1 MSPTAGFNIFN
12 RLSLAA
18 RVSLMV
24 AAIFIMVVL
33 SVTLFEADRNETR
46 MLELVEHQT
55 DEMTTSYFDSLNTM
69 MLTGTMDQRTIL
81 REKFLRRP
89 NILEARVVRGD
100 PVKGQFGPGFP
111 EEQPVDE
118 LDFRALKGEKI
129 LTLHKDEDGRAV
141 TAITP
146 AIATE
151 DTNKVNCLACHTVPS
166 GSVNGAVR
174 ITYSL
179 KDVDKAL
186 KESFWVQVGGNL
198 GLMAV
203 GLLIANIFLRRW
215 ITRRLRDFIEVINR
229 RSHGDIAARV
239 EDRANDEIGK
249 LASAFNSMA
258 DKVDEA
264 DSREKK
270 ASKELQEKVDIL
282 LNVVKKA
289 AKGDLTG
296 KVTFKSD
303 DAVGQLGQGLQQ
315 MIDDLRS
322 LMEERRKAMEG
333 MQQKVDSILGVVSM
347 AAEGD
352 LTGRITVSG
361 EDAIGQLAQGVQRM
375 IGKLNGLVSQVQQSG
390 IQVTSSATE
399 IAATAKEQEA
409 TVAQQASTVN
419 EIVATATEISATSK
433 ELVNTM
439 DEVAQVAETTA
450 ESAAEGHAGLTK
462 MEGTMHRVVEASQS
476 IASKLEILSEKAS
489 NINSVVTTI
498 TKIADQTNLLSLN
511 AAIEAEK
518 AGEYGVGFAVVSTEI
533 RRLADQTAVA
543 TLDIEQM
550 VKEMQSAVSA
560 GVMSVDKFSEE
571 VRSSVDDVRQ
581 ATTQLAEIIDQVQ
594 KLTPRFESV
603 HQGMQFQSGGADQ
616 IKQTIVQ
623 LNEAAQQTLES
634 LRQSTSAIER
644 LDDAAHGLQNGVSQF
659 KVSA

>member
-1 MSPTAGFNIFN
+1 MSPTNQIRLLD

-18 RVSLMV
+18 KVSLMV
-24 AAIFIMVVL
+24 GTIFVL
-33 SVTLFEADRNETR
+33 TVLAVTLFTAQRNEQR

-55 DEMTTSYFDSLNTM
+55 EDMTTSYFDSLNTM

-81 REKFLRRP
+81 RNKFLRRP
-89 NILEARVVRGD
+89 HVLEARVIRGEG
-100 PVKGQFGPGFP
+100 VSKQFGPGLP
-111 EEQPVDE
+111 EEKPVDE
-118 LDFRALKGEKI
+118 LDLRSLKGEKI
-129 LTLHKDEDGRAV
+129 LELIDGKDGRIV

-151 DTNKVNCLACHTVPS
+151 NTNDVNCLACHTVPS
-166 GSVNGAVR
+166 GTVNGAVR
-174 ITYSL
+174 ISYSIKHIDEVL
-179 KDVDKAL
+179 R
-186 KESFWVQVGGNL
+186 ESFWAQVGGNFILL
-198 GLMAV
+198 GI
-203 GLLIANIFLRRW
+203 GLVLANYFLRLW
-215 ITRRLRDFIEVINR
+215 ITRRLRDFINVITR
-229 RSHGDIAARV
+229 RSSGDISARV
-239 EDRANDEIGK
+239 DVGAHDEIGK
-249 LASAFNSMA
+249 LATAFNTMA
-258 DKVDEA
+258 DKIDESDA
-264 DSREKK
+264 RESK
-270 ASKELQEKVDIL
+270 ASKELREKVGIMLD
-282 LNVVKKA
+282 VVNKA

-296 KVTFKSD
+296 KVTFNTED
-303 DAVGQLGQGLQQ
+303 TVGQLGKGLQS
-315 MIDDLRS
+315 MVDDLRT
-322 LMEERRKAMEG
+322 LMEERRKAMED
-333 MQQKVDSILGVVSM
+333 MQHKVDVILGVVSM

-352 LTGRITVSG
+352 LTGRITITG
-361 EDAIGQLAQGVQRM
+361 DDAIGQLAQGVQRM
-375 IGKLNGLVSQVQQSG
+375 MGKLNGLVSQVQQSG

-439 DEVAQVAETTA
+439 DEVAHVAEATA
-450 ESAAEGHAGLTK
+450 ASAAEGHAGLTK

-560 GVMSVDKFSEE
+560 GVMGVDKFSEE
-571 VRSSVDDVRQ
+571 VRSSVSDVRQ
-581 ATTQLAEIIDQVQ
+581 ATSQLAEIIDQVQ

-603 HQGMQFQSGGADQ
+603 HQGMQFQAGGAEQ

-623 LNEAAQQTLES
+623 LNEAAQQTLDS

-644 LDDAAHGLQNGVSQF
+644 LDDAAHGLQNGVSLF
-659 KVSA
+659 KVSR

>member
-1 MSPTAGFNIFN
+1 MSPTNRIQLLS

-18 RVSLMV
+18 KVSLMV
-24 AAIFIMVVL
+24 GTIFITVVVA
-33 SVTLFEADRNETR
+33 VTLFTAERNQER

-55 DEMTTSYFDSLNTM
+55 QDMTTSYFDSLNTM
-69 MLTGTMDQRTIL
+69 MLTGTMDQRSIL
-81 REKFLRRP
+81 RGKFLRRP
-89 NILEARVVRGD
+89 NILEARVVRGEL
-100 PVKGQFGPGFP
+100 VSKQFGPGLP
-111 EEQPVDE
+111 EEKAVDD
-118 LDFRALKGEKI
+118 LDLRALKGEKI
-129 LTLHKDEDGRAV
+129 LELSNGKDGRVV

-151 DTNKVNCLACHTVPS
+151 NTNEVNCLACHTVPS
-166 GSVNGAVR
+166 GTVNGAVR
-174 ITYSL
+174 IAYSI
-179 KDVDKAL
+179 KDIDKAL
-186 KESFWVQVGGNL
+186 HESFWAQVGGNL
-198 GLMAV
+198 ILLGIGLI
-203 GLLIANIFLRRW
+203 LANYFLRLW
-215 ITRRLRDFIEVINR
+215 ITRRLRDFIDVITA
-229 RSHGDIAARV
+229 RSSGDVNARV
-239 EDRANDEIGK
+239 EVGAHDEIGK
-249 LASAFNSMA
+249 LATAFNTMA
-258 DKVDEA
+258 DKINESDA
-264 DSREKK
+264 RESK
-270 ASKELQEKVDIL
+270 ASKELREKVDIML
-282 LNVVKKA
+282 DVVKKA

-296 KVTFKSD
+296 KVTFHSD
-303 DAVGQLGQGLQQ
+303 DTVGQLGKGLQA
-315 MIDDLRS
+315 MVDDLRS
-322 LMEERRKAMEG
+322 LMEERRKAMEE
-333 MQQKVDSILGVVSM
+333 MQHKVDAILGVVSM

-352 LTGRITVSG
+352 LTGRVTITG

-375 IGKLNGLVSQVQQSG
+375 MGKLNGLVSQVQQSG

-439 DEVAQVAETTA
+439 DEVAQVAEATA
-450 ESAAEGHAGLTK
+450 VSAAEGHAGLTK

-560 GVMSVDKFSEE
+560 GVMGVDKFSEE
-571 VRSSVDDVRQ
+571 VRSSVSDVRQ

-603 HQGMQFQSGGADQ
+603 HQGMQFQAGGAEQ

-623 LNEAAQQTLES
+623 LNESAQQTLES

-644 LDDAAHGLQNGVSQF
+644 LDDAAHGLQSGVSLF
-659 KVSA
+659 KVSR

>member
-1 MSPTAGFNIFN
+1 MSPTTGFRIFD

-24 AAIFIMVVL
+24 AVIFILVVL
-33 SVTLFEADRNETR
+33 SVTLFEADRNEAR

-55 DEMTTSYFDSLNTM
+55 EEMTTSYFDSLNTM

-89 NILEARVVRGD
+89 NVLEARVIRGE
-100 PVKGQFGPGFP
+100 PVNEQFGPGFP

-118 LDFRALKGEKI
+118 LDFRALKGERI
-129 LTLHKDEDGRAV
+129 LQIQKSEDGRAV

-146 AIATE
+146 AVATE
-151 DTNKVNCLACHTVPS
+151 DTNNVNCLACHNVPS

-179 KDVDKAL
+179 QDIDKAL

-198 GLMAV
+198 ILMVV
-203 GLLIANIFLRRW
+203 GLLLANFFLGRW
-215 ITRRLRDFIEVINR
+215 ITRRLRAFIDVINR
-229 RSHGDIAARV
+229 RAHGDIAARV
-239 EDRANDEIGK
+239 DAGANDEIGK
-249 LASAFNSMA
+249 LAHAFNSMA
-258 DKVDEA
+258 DKVDESDA
-264 DSREKK
+264 REKQ
-270 ASKELQEKVDIL
+270 AARELQEKVDIL
-282 LNVVKKA
+282 LDVVKKA

-296 KVTFKSD
+296 KVTFHSD
-303 DAVGQLGQGLQQ
+303 DAIGQLGQGLQQ
-315 MIDDLRS
+315 MVDDLRS
-322 LMEERRKAMEG
+322 LMEERRRQMED
-333 MQQKVDSILGVVSM
+333 MQQKVDSILGVVSL

-352 LTGRITVSG
+352 LTGRVTVTG
-361 EDAIGQLAQGVQRM
+361 EDALGKLGEGVQRM

-450 ESAAEGHAGLTK
+450 ASASEGHAGLTK

-581 ATTQLAEIIDQVQ
+581 ATTQLADIIDQVQ
-594 KLTPRFESV
+594 RLTPRFESV
-603 HQGMQFQSGGADQ
+603 HQGMQFQAGGAEQ

-659 KVSA
+659 KVNA

>member
-1 MSPTAGFNIFN
+1 MSPTNRIHLLA

-18 RVSLMV
+18 KVSLMV
-24 AAIFIMVVL
+24 GTIFITVVVA
-33 SVTLFEADRNETR
+33 VTLFTAERNQAR

-55 DEMTTSYFDSLNTM
+55 QDMTTSYFDSLNTM
-69 MLTGTMDQRTIL
+69 MLTGTMDQRSIL
-81 REKFLRRP
+81 RGKFLRRP
-89 NILEARVVRGD
+89 NILEARVVRGEK
-100 PVKGQFGPGFP
+100 VSAQFGPGLP
-111 EEQPVDE
+111 EEKPVDD
-118 LDFRALKGEKI
+118 LDVRALKGEKI
-129 LTLHKDEDGRAV
+129 LELSNGKDGRVV

-151 DTNKVNCLACHTVPS
+151 NTNEVNCLACHTVPS
-166 GSVNGAVR
+166 GTVNGAVR
-174 ITYSL
+174 IAYSI
-179 KDVDKAL
+179 KDIDKAL
-186 KESFWVQVGGNL
+186 HESFWAQVGGNL
-198 GLMAV
+198 ILLGIGLI
-203 GLLIANIFLRRW
+203 LANYFLRLW
-215 ITRRLRDFIEVINR
+215 ITRRLRDFIDVITA
-229 RSHGDIAARV
+229 RSSGDVNARV
-239 EDRANDEIGK
+239 EVGAHDEIGK
-249 LASAFNSMA
+249 LATAFNTMA
-258 DKVDEA
+258 DKINESDT
-264 DSREKK
+264 RESK
-270 ASKELQEKVDIL
+270 ASKELREKVDIML
-282 LNVVKKA
+282 DVVKKA

-296 KVTFKSD
+296 KVTFHSD
-303 DAVGQLGQGLQQ
+303 DAVGQLGRGLQT
-315 MIDDLRS
+315 MVDDLRS
-322 LMEERRKAMEG
+322 LMEERRKAMEE
-333 MQQKVDSILGVVSM
+333 MQHKVDVILGVVSM

-352 LTGRITVSG
+352 LTGRVTITG

-375 IGKLNGLVSQVQQSG
+375 MGKLNGLVSQVQQSG

-439 DEVAQVAETTA
+439 DEVAQVAEATA
-450 ESAAEGHAGLTK
+450 VSAAEGHAGLTK

-560 GVMSVDKFSEE
+560 GVMGVDKFSEE
-571 VRSSVDDVRQ
+571 VRSSVSDVRQ

-603 HQGMQFQSGGADQ
+603 HQGMQFQAGGAEQ

-623 LNEAAQQTLES
+623 LNESAQQTLES

-644 LDDAAHGLQNGVSQF
+644 LDDAAHGLQDGVSLF
-659 KVSA
+659 KVSR